1 MQSTQYCTELS
12 LYNDPETNDSNIHTY
27 SHVVTNGILLCFQ
40 IAVFGLRYFASPL
53 LLPNQHFPMHTG
65 NIPWSNVLVYTNDAN
80 WKLLGYSFFLLCI
93 KSCQCHTR
101 LFFGFPII
109 KMSVMQDNA
118 ANTLFTWRSSQ
129 SQKNHLQ
136 TKALSTRKQAQCYS
150 GSVRDNWIVNLV
162 LYYF

>member
-27 SHVVTNGILLCFQ
+27 SHVVTNGNLLCFQ

-80 WKLLGYSFFLLCI
+80 WKLLGYSFFFIVHQVMPMPYQIVLWLSYHKNECDARQCCQYTVHMKIFTESEEPPADQSLEHQEAGTMLFRLC
-93 KSCQCHTR
+93 K
-101 LFFGFPII
+101 G
-109 KMSVMQDNA
+109 
-118 ANTLFTWRSSQ
+118 
-129 SQKNHLQ
+129 
-136 TKALSTRKQAQCYS
+136 
-150 GSVRDNWIVNLV
+150 
-162 LYYF
+162 